1 MPRQWFNIENKVK
14 ENILRVEIYGDI
26 GDSWDEDSVSAA
38 ELLDVLSAD
47 RSADVELHVN
57 SGGGSVFDA
66 FAIMTALRNHPGTV
80 TAYVDGLAASAAS
93 YLIAAADRVVMSS
106 VAWLM
111 VHNAS
116 GMVVGNAEDM
126 RRTADDLDRIS
137 GTIAGIYAKRAGN
150 GHDFAADMAAETWY
164 DAEQALE
171 LGLVDEVTEA
181 VAIAARIDWADA
193 HLLDK
198 APEAAVQALT
208 HMDEPAAGNAPEN
221 MSDSSEPEDD
231 GAGPQEQAEPQAQER
246 VVVLDGIARTI
257 RTTEQEA

>member
-1 MPRQWFNIENKVK
+1 MRQWYDIADSSEA
-14 ENILRVEIYGDI
+14 LRINIYGDI
-26 GDSWDEDSVSAA
+26 GDAFDEDSVSASG
-38 ELLDVLSAD
+38 LLDMLSENKA
-47 RSADVELHVN
+47 SEVELHVN

-111 VHNAS
+111 VHDAS
-116 GMVVGNAEDM
+116 GLVVGNAEDM
-126 RRTADDLDRIS
+126 RRTASDLERIDAS
-137 GTIAGIYAKRAGN
+137 IAAIYAKRSGP
-150 GHDFAADMAAETWY
+150 GVDWRSLMDDETWL

-171 LGLVDEVTEA
+171 LGLADEVEEA
-181 VAIAARIDWADA
+181 VAIAARINWADA

-208 HMDEPAAGNAPEN
+208 HVDEPVCNASWN

-231 GAGPQEQAEPQAQER
+231 GADPQEQAEPQAQER

-257 RTTEQEA
+257 RTTDKEA